1 MLEPRLQN
9 WYVTQMDRI
18 DKLSLDEYIAE
29 LSAFALDKN
38 WAHHT
43 KQQIHSAKQ
52 PENSRFVDWR
62 IEIENLNA
70 ILNTSAKKFALS
82 EGALRN
88 VLEANTRASLAVSLA
103 NKPIDASLSYQ
114 EWSDEVH
121 SRDQELRDE
130 EKRVVAKLID
140 HRKEHRER
148 KTLLQRMDTRQAPYN
163 GAAASSGSRTDQ
175 STAQRTQSL
184 PKLTDEEKRLLDEHE
199 GCRRCR
205 TFYAGHRGDN
215 CPLKE
220 TNSWPDAS
228 KYKPLTSAMALAAK
242 PGAKRLP
249 VGYVPLPDLVDDEAD
264 NEFDEEDGFYDDDTY
279 APPLDDPP
287 PFTMPHFWATFV
299 AICPSDPNSH
309 VSQKSLLDI
318 GCPSTVIS
326 GRLVDKLGLHRLPLP
341 KKEDNLSSLSGKPL
355 SSTEYVELVLTQSGG
370 AWRSKVF
377 RAKVNEDLPIPLLL
391 GIPFL
396 HHHRIVIDIEA
407 RTALQKDTGHDILN
421 PLVPRVVYDNE
432 PEEEPGPPDPTPP
445 APKPTAKPKPRRKAK
460 ETPQAKENREIL
472 AAIRTRIEAIAFQ
485 EELQNRDAAMK
496 LKYAD
501 CFPTRL
507 PDVGDMPDH
516 LF

>member
-88 VLEANTRASLAVSLA
+88 VLEANTRSSLAVSLA

-148 KTLLQRMDTRQAPYN
+148 KTLLQRMDTRQAPYS
-163 GAAASSGSRTDQ
+163 GAAASSGSRTDSQ
-175 STAQRTQSL
+175 STAQRAQSL

-205 TFYAGHRGDN
+205 IFYAGHRGDN

-249 VGYVPLPDLVDDEAD
+249 
-264 NEFDEEDGFYDDDTY
+264 DGFYDDDTY

-299 AICPSDPNSH
+299 ATCPSDPNSNI
-309 VSQKSLLDI
+309 SQKSLLDL

-341 KKEDNLSSLSGKPL
+341 EKEDNLSSLSGQPL
-355 SSTEYVELVLTQSGG
+355 SSTEYVELVLTQSRG

-421 PLVPRVVYDNE
+421 PLIPRATVEDE
-432 PEEEPGPPDPTPP
+432 PEEEPAPPDPTPP
-445 APKPTAKPKPRRKAK
+445 APKPTAKPKPRRAPK

-472 AAIRTRIEAIAFQ
+472 AAIRARIETIAFQ
-485 EELQNRDAAMK
+485 EELQNRDAAAK